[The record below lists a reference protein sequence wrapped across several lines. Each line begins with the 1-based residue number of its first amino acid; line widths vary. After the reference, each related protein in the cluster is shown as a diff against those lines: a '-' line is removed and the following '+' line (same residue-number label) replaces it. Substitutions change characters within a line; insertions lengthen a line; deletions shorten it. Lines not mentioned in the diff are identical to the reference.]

1 MGKLPGFTFYPGD
14 WQKDPSLRRC
24 CKAAKGVWMDML
36 CLLFECPS
44 RGVFVDAGGRPW
56 GDEEI
61 AAAIGGD
68 MASNLECIRELLA
81 KGVAQRDARGA
92 IFSRRM
98 VRDEQ
103 ERQAAKERKR
113 KQRSGQSLSSKDD
126 GFHPTQTT
134 LFATPRGVGE
144 ELTTI
149 DQIAH
154 LHPKNAHLKNKP
166 VPLAHRIAIADAIA
180 RDGEAAVISGTES
193 LAVGVAE
200 WDPMDKNFAPNP
212 IKFYEE
218 SEYLKPRESWQRQR
232 KQNRSEK
239 CLLHP
244 QAALTE
250 WGECGECYGNKYV
263 SGCQP
268 A

>member
-113 KQRSGQSLSSKDD
+113 KQRAGQSPSGKDCA
-126 GFHPTQTT
+126 FHLPSQPT
-134 LFATPRGVGE
+134 LFGTSRGVGE
-144 ELTTI
+144 ELTAI

-154 LHPKNAHLKNKP
+154 LHPKNAHLRNKS
-166 VPLAHRIAIADAIA
+166 VPLAQRMAIADAIA
-180 RDGEAAVISGTES
+180 RDGEEAV
-193 LAVGVAE
+193 V
-200 WDPMDKNFAPNP
+200 
-212 IKFYEE
+212 
-218 SEYLKPRESWQRQR
+218 
-232 KQNRSEK
+232 
-239 CLLHP
+239 
-244 QAALTE
+244 
-250 WGECGECYGNKYV
+250 
-263 SGCQP
+263 
-268 A
+268 

>member
-81 KGVAQRDARGA
+81 KGVVQRDARGA

-193 LAVGVAE
+193 LAAGVAE
-200 WDPMDKNFAPNP
+200 WDPIDKNFAPNP

-232 KQNRSEK
+232 KKNRSEK

>member
-1 MGKLPGFTFYPGD
+1 MAKLPGFIFYPGD

-24 CKAAKGVWMDML
+24 SKAAKGVWMDIL
-36 CLLFECPS
+36 CLLFECPV

-56 GDEEI
+56 GDDEV

-68 MASNLECIRELLA
+68 IASNLECIAELLA

-113 KQRSGQSLSSKDD
+113 RQRSGEAKPGNNRTEAQPK
-126 GFHPTQTT
+126 
-134 LFATPRGVGE
+134 LFRDSDPVTC
-144 ELTTI
+144 ELTS
-149 DQIAH
+149 AERVAR
-154 LHPKNAHLKNKP
+154 LHPANQHLKSRP
-166 VPLAHRIAIADAIA
+166 IPHQQLLIIADAIA
-180 RDGEAAVISGTES
+180 RDGQDAVYSGTKALAEGVES
-193 LAVGVAE
+193 WEAS
-200 WDPMDKNFAPNP
+200 DQRYIPNP
-212 IKFYEE
+212 LRFYEE
-218 SEYLKPRESWQRQR
+218 GAYLKKPDVWQRGR
-232 KQNRSEK
+232 KKNASER
-239 CLLHP
+239 CAAHP
-244 QAALTE
+244 DAGFTD
-250 WGECGECYGNKYV
+250 WGECWGCYGNKYV